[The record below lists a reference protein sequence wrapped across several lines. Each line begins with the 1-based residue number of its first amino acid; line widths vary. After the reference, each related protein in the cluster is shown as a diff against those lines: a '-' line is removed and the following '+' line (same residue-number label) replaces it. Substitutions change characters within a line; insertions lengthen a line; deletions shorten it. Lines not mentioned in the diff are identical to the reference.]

1 MAAPGTLV
9 VIGGTSGLGLAIAR
23 QFVTDGHRVV
33 ISGRDQQ
40 RAEAVAK
47 EIAGTAGGENPPEVT
62 GIGLDLTRPAELSE
76 RLAGLDRID
85 HLVLTAIDRD
95 ENTARD
101 YDIDRATRLVV
112 LKLVG
117 YTAAVQAALP
127 RLSADGSIVLF
138 GGMAKDRPYPGS
150 TTVTTVNG
158 GVSGLV
164 RTLAVEL
171 APIRVNALHPGI
183 VGDSPQWADKP
194 AAHERVKA
202 RTPGGRMVTMA
213 DVVDATAF
221 LLRNRAVNGFDLHVD
236 GGWMLM

>member
-1 MAAPGTLV
+1 LV
-9 VIGGTSGLGLAIAR
+9 VIGGTSGLGLEVAR
-23 QFVTDGHRVV
+23 QFAADGHRVV
-33 ISGRDQQ
+33 VSGRDPQ

-47 EIAGTAGGENPPEVT
+47 EIAATVGGARPPEVT
-62 GIGLDLTRPAELSE
+62 GIGLDLTRPAELAE
-76 RLAGLDRID
+76 RLSAVDRID
-85 HLVLTAIDRD
+85 HLVVTAIQRD
-95 ENTARD
+95 DNTARA
-101 YDIDRATRLVV
+101 YDIDRATQLVI

-117 YTAAVQAALP
+117 YSAAVHAALP
-127 RLSADGSIVLF
+127 RFAADGSIVLF

-158 GVSGLV
+158 GVSGLA

-183 VGDSPQWADKP
+183 VGDSPQWADKVETQ
-194 AAHERVKA
+194 ERVKA

-221 LLRNRAVNGFDLHVD
+221 LLRNRAVNGIDLNVD
-236 GGWMLM
+236 GGWILM